1 MKSLIAISIA
11 ALSLSAFAQEDLN
24 AMKQKAN
31 SHIDKKMSTLKTA
44 KGCVNG
50 ASSMEAFKACK
61 FDMHEDMKMQKM
73 EAMEEKKVQKDSEE

>member
-11 ALSLSAFAQEDLN
+11 ALSLSAFAQQDLN

-31 SHIDKKMSTLKTA
+31 SHIDKKLSTLQTA

-50 ASSMEAFKACK
+50 ASSMEGFKACK
-61 FDMHEDMKMQKM
+61 YDMHEDMKMQKM